1 MIEGYVSGGNLKNAL
16 FTIIY
21 TLNVETPERHFF
33 GNFLKTSDS
42 VDVCRLPHEV
52 APHYEKLL
60 SYCFVFRGVDGE
72 GHLACALKI
81 LVT

>member
-21 TLNVETPERHFF
+21 TFNVETPERHFF

-52 APHYEKLL
+52 APHYEKVTELL
-60 SYCFVFRGVDGE
+60 LCFSRS
-72 GHLACALKI
+72 
-81 LVT
+81 